1 MDGQGIAARVTKTEN
16 DIITAQSEI
25 KQTETSITQVVTAV
39 GKNGKV
45 TAASIMTAINNDH
58 SEVKIQ
64 ADHIIMTGN
73 VTISSLIGSD
83 NSGNLIVAKNIYAG
97 LGGSNYIQG
106 KTLRLVGNS
115 SSQGADVQTLSAGDI
130 SGMII
135 KAEVS
140 GNTLRLWRH
149 GNTTTTP
156 SISFSRATALSG
168 AWSGGKITVSAN
180 ADNVPDLVQE
190 IRGGD
195 GSRSG
200 VTVSIPINAY
210 TEQGRLIGS
219 TGRTVSHVLT
229 QHTNCVSGLARYNN
243 LSDGRVHLY
252 AKSGNTYYDCGNH
265 YWYYKDTNQDLT
277 TYYT

>member
-1 MDGQGIAARVTKTEN
+1 
-16 DIITAQSEI
+16 
-25 KQTETSITQVVTAV
+25 
-39 GKNGKV
+39 
-45 TAASIMTAINNDH
+45 
-58 SEVKIQ
+58 
-64 ADHIIMTGN
+64 
-73 VTISSLIGSD
+73 
-83 NSGNLIVAKNIYAG
+83 
-97 LGGSNYIQG
+97 
-106 KTLRLVGNS
+106 
-115 SSQGADVQTLSAGDI
+115 
-130 SGMII
+130 
-135 KAEVS
+135 
-140 GNTLRLWRH
+140 
-149 GNTTTTP
+149 
-156 SISFSRATALSG
+156 
-168 AWSGGKITVSAN
+168 
-180 ADNVPDLVQE
+180 VPDLVQE